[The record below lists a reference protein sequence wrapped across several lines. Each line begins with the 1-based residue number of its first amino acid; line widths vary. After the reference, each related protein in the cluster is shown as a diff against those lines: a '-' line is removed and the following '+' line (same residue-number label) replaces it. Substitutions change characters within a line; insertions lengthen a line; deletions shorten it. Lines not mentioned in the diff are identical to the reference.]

1 MVALA
6 SSPAVPRAPRPP
18 LALSP
23 TASVIKTEQLRRSYN
38 GRVLFTL
45 RDFRREDFETL
56 WRIDQSCFPSGISYG
71 RLEVSAYIRC
81 RGAFTLVAESAELE
95 QPERGEIAK
104 PAPSILGFIVAEASR
119 RGMGHIMT
127 IDVVSAARR
136 FGVGSKLLAAAEE
149 RLQSAGVTQVFLEA
163 AVDNQAAL
171 AFYKRHGYFVVKTI
185 PRYYSN
191 GLDAFVLH
199 NDMHAS
205 THEQPAHAQL
215 GSHLECCIRQGSG

>member
-23 TASVIKTEQLRRSYN
+23 TASVIKTVQLRRSYN

-56 WRIDQSCFPSGISYG
+56 WRIDQSCFPPGISYS
-71 RLEVSAYIRC
+71 RLELSAYIRR

-149 RLQSAGVTQVFLEA
+149 RLQSAGVAQVFLEA

-171 AFYKRHGYFVVKTI
+171 AFYKRHDYFVVKTV

-191 GLDAFVLH
+191 GLDAFVLQK
-199 NDMHAS
+199 DLLPS
-205 THEQPAHAQL
+205 TREQPAGAPF
-215 GSHLECCIRQGSG
+215 GSHLE

>member
-1 MVALA
+1 MGWAAGEDARRTAGPSTSLRA
-6 SSPAVPRAPRPP
+6 GSPA
-18 LALSP
+18 LLSSA
-23 TASVIKTEQLRRSYN
+23 TSVIKTEQLRRGYN

-56 WRIDQSCFPSGISYG
+56 CRIDQSCFPSGISYS
-71 RLEVSAYIRC
+71 RLELSAYIRC

-199 NDMHAS
+199 KDLHPS
-205 THEQPAHAQL
+205 THEQPAGAPF
-215 GSHLECCIRQGSG
+215 GSHLE

>member
-1 MVALA
+1 MVALP
-6 SSPAVPRAPRPP
+6 SSPPAPRVPRPP

-56 WRIDQSCFPSGISYG
+56 WRIDQSCFPSGVSYS
-71 RLEVSAYIRC
+71 RLELSAYIR
-81 RGAFTLVAESAELE
+81 RHGAFTLVAESAESE
-95 QPERGEIAK
+95 QPEPGEITK

-199 NDMHAS
+199 KDLHSS
-205 THEQPAHAQL
+205 THEQPAGAPF
-215 GSHLECCIRQGSG
+215 GSHLE

>member
-1 MVALA
+1 
-6 SSPAVPRAPRPP
+6 
-18 LALSP
+18 
-23 TASVIKTEQLRRSYN
+23 
-38 GRVLFTL
+38 VLFTL

-56 WRIDQSCFPSGISYG
+56 WRIDQSCFPSGISYS
-71 RLEVSAYIRC
+71 RLELSAYIRC

-199 NDMHAS
+199 KDLHPS
-205 THEQPAHAQL
+205 THEQPAGAPF
-215 GSHLECCIRQGSG
+215 GSHLE

>member
-6 SSPAVPRAPRPP
+6 SSPAVPRVPRPP

-56 WRIDQSCFPSGISYG
+56 WRIDQSCFPPGISYG
-71 RLEVSAYIRC
+71 RLELSAYIRR

-119 RGMGHIMT
+119 RGRT
-127 IDVVSAARR
+127 IAKRR
-136 FGVGSKLLAAAEE
+136 S
-149 RLQSAGVTQVFLEA
+149 
-163 AVDNQAAL
+163 
-171 AFYKRHGYFVVKTI
+171 
-185 PRYYSN
+185 YSS
-191 GLDAFVLH
+191 L
-199 NDMHAS
+199 S
-205 THEQPAHAQL
+205 
-215 GSHLECCIRQGSG
+215 

>member
-1 MVALA
+1 MGWAAGEDARRTAGPSTSLRA
-6 SSPAVPRAPRPP
+6 GSPALLNTA
-18 LALSP
+18 
-23 TASVIKTEQLRRSYN
+23 ASVIKTEQLRRSYN

-56 WRIDQSCFPSGISYG
+56 WRIDQSCFPLGISYS
-71 RLEVSAYIRC
+71 RLELSAYIRR

-149 RLQSAGVTQVFLEA
+149 RLQNAGVAQVFLEA
-163 AVDNQAAL
+163 AVDNKTAL
-171 AFYKRHGYFVVKTI
+171 AFYKRHDYFVVKTV

-191 GLDAFVLH
+191 GLDAFVLQK
-199 NDMHAS
+199 DLLPS
-205 THEQPAHAQL
+205 TREQPAGAPF
-215 GSHLECCIRQGSG
+215 GSHLE

>member
-1 MVALA
+1 M
-6 SSPAVPRAPRPP
+6 
-18 LALSP
+18 
-23 TASVIKTEQLRRSYN
+23 
-38 GRVLFTL
+38 
-45 RDFRREDFETL
+45 
-56 WRIDQSCFPSGISYG
+56 
-71 RLEVSAYIRC
+71 
-81 RGAFTLVAESAELE
+81 VAESAELE

-149 RLQSAGVTQVFLEA
+149 RLQRAGVTQVFLEA
-163 AVDNQAAL
+163 AVDNQADL

-191 GLDAFVLH
+191 GLDAFVLQK
-199 NDMHAS
+199 DLLPS
-205 THEQPAHAQL
+205 TREQPAGAPF
-215 GSHLECCIRQGSG
+215 GSHLE